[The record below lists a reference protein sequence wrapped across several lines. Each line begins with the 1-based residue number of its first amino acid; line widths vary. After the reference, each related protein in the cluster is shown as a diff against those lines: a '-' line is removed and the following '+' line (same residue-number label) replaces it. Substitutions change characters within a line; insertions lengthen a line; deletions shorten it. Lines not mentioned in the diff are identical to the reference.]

1 MKFPRVTYAAETLLN
16 TYGTYHL
23 ARLAADPSLGDLLR
37 DFSEAQDRLRER
49 VDAHAAARTAS
60 MTAMA
65 ARQKASAAL
74 GTAIRAFSLALQA
87 KVGNPRTSSL
97 YRLYF
102 PKGHSPVVE
111 AGPQA
116 KLHSAGMILTL
127 LPREEDE
134 ALRALAAPLA
144 AARDSLE
151 TALRGHEA
159 AQGETGQ
166 LHGGVQAE
174 KFRWLDAYARNYRD
188 LRVRYFREPAKA
200 ETLFRSAPRGGIV
213 IKERLQR

>member
-23 ARLAADPSLGDLLR
+23 ARLAADAALGDLLR
-37 DFSEAQDRLRER
+37 DFSAAQDRLRER
-49 VDAHAAARTAS
+49 VEAHAAARTAS

-65 ARQKASAAL
+65 ARQTAGAAL
-74 GTAIRAFSLALQA
+74 GTAIRTFSLTLQA

-102 PKGHSPVVE
+102 PAGLSAVME
-111 AGPQA
+111 AGPET
-116 KLHSAGMILTL
+116 KLQRAGMILTL

-144 AARDSLE
+144 AARDTLE

-159 AQGETGQ
+159 AKGETVQ

-174 KFRWLDAYARNYRD
+174 KFRWLD
-188 LRVRYFREPAKA
+188 
-200 ETLFRSAPRGGIV
+200 T
-213 IKERLQR
+213 